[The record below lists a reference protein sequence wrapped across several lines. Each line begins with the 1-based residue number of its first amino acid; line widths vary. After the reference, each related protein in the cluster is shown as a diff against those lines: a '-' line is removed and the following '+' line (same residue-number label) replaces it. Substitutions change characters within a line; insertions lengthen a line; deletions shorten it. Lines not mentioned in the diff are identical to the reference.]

1 MISKMMPGSSPIRL
15 EAIGKEP
22 SALTDVTMQQPLG
35 NLPSMNRTAEETDGL
50 SHSMIGRSSEVDPNR
65 ASSWTTT
72 QNADQYAGIVRIN
85 NEDSF
90 TYQPKIVKDQQ
101 IPLSTLHTQ
110 NRPLDPHKQTVK
122 SISNTGV
129 VHQQLLK
136 PTSRIGQLGSLMPI
150 SGITGNGFMQNA
162 VRLSS
167 VVSSAKN
174 SVITGPWKSGFTQL
188 SDQRLEPEPSLRL
201 TTQTPGMPTGK
212 SPELTLAL
220 NAIPAVDA
228 VSSERKRQMLSQ
240 TGGQASEPVLEI
252 SQVNSTSAT
261 DPARSASD
269 SASGVNAV
277 VPGSMSIQAI
287 ADKVYRILE
296 RRLTIERERRGLFQ

>member
-1 MISKMMPGSSPIRL
+1 
-15 EAIGKEP
+15 
-22 SALTDVTMQQPLG
+22 
-35 NLPSMNRTAEETDGL
+35 
-50 SHSMIGRSSEVDPNR
+50 
-65 ASSWTTT
+65 
-72 QNADQYAGIVRIN
+72 
-85 NEDSF
+85 
-90 TYQPKIVKDQQ
+90 
-101 IPLSTLHTQ
+101 
-110 NRPLDPHKQTVK
+110 
-122 SISNTGV
+122 
-129 VHQQLLK
+129 
-136 PTSRIGQLGSLMPI
+136 
-150 SGITGNGFMQNA
+150 
-162 VRLSS
+162 
-167 VVSSAKN
+167 
-174 SVITGPWKSGFTQL
+174 
-188 SDQRLEPEPSLRL
+188 
-201 TTQTPGMPTGK
+201 MPTGK